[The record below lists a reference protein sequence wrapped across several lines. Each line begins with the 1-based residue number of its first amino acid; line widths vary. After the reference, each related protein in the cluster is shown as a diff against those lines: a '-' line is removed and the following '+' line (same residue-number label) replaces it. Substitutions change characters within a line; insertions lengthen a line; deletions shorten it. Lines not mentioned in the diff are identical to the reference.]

1 MSILQITNNFSAD
14 YSNAWRDGL
23 PAWYDAD
30 SNTQTQKFQ
39 NRANWWYDAN
49 ADIMYNIN
57 GNLAC
62 VQYGLDRS
70 DFASAR
76 GLWEKIEINNEIL
89 NDDGSVT
96 ADVTLTISSI
106 VGHKTT
112 HSIAGYPA
120 ITTIYLAGQQ
130 VAQRTGNTI
139 DSFTMWAN
147 PSTITKRVTVG
158 PQQKS
163 DQLDLA
169 YNTVYPTGVYP
180 NNTIKLGM
188 TVYNPTP
195 PSYIPMALRRGENWK
210 SLNANH
216 GFIRVRKGGNW
227 QDKSEENSNT
237 SLHDNTGHNRIRR
250 NGAWKQLPKM

>member
-1 MSILQITNNFSAD
+1 
-14 YSNAWRDGL
+14 
-23 PAWYDAD
+23 
-30 SNTQTQKFQ
+30 
-39 NRANWWYDAN
+39 
-49 ADIMYNIN
+49 MYNIN

-76 GLWEKIEINNEIL
+76 GLWEKIEINNEVL
-89 NDDGSVT
+89 NDNGSVT
-96 ADVTLTISSI
+96 ADITLTISSI

-130 VAQRTGNTI
+130 VVQRTGNTI
-139 DSFTMWAN
+139 DSFNMWPN

-163 DQLDLA
+163 DQLDLD

-195 PSYIPMALRRGENWK
+195 PNYTPMALRRGGNWN

-216 GFIRVRKGGNW
+216 GFIRIRKGGNW

-250 NGAWKQLPKM
+250 NGVWKQLPKM